1 MYRAIDKRGNPVDL
15 LLTSKRGLYAAKR
28 FFRKMLK
35 DEPLLSPNRIGSD
48 RAYTFPSTIKTSVV
62 HGLPRPDP
70 VLYVTR
76 YLQQGIESDHFRIK
90 KNMPRIGGFS
100 SFNAALRAIAG
111 F

>member
-1 MYRAIDKRGNPVDL
+1 MYRAIDKRGNPVDF

-35 DEPLLSPNRIGSD
+35 DEPLLSSNRIGQGN
-48 RAYTFPSTIKTSVV
+48 TFPSTIKTSVV
-62 HGLPRPDP
+62 HGLPRHDP
-70 VLYVTR
+70 VRYVTR
-76 YLQQGIESDHFRIK
+76 YLQQGTESDHFRIK